1 MSIQSLLLWV
11 GCREY
16 DGVDL
21 RHACAGCRFLLLRE
35 IVSKCYLDREL
46 LPREMVSRRYL
57 GSGRLTFSLRESAV
71 SSTQNPVPIAVW
83 QNSAPPADARVSD
96 VEENSSR
103 GKLLSIDWGSSAK
116 MQIVHRIFIVYHRF
130 MKLIMKQNLTSPCW
144 GKECGSIICVVHM
157 VLFSRRA
164 QFPPPNIRRFLLHTC
179 VVPTTT
185 TLHVHAA
192 TQPPPPPGEA
202 AFIIGCARNYCH
214 GFYLIDVKCVFWS

>member
-164 QFPPPNIRRFLLHTC
+164 QFPPQYPAIPLAHLCCADDHHPSCTC
-179 VVPTTT
+179 GHPT
-185 TLHVHAA
+185 
-192 TQPPPPPGEA
+192 PPPPGEA